1 MLNNSVGMMSN
12 LINELVEQAGFSVT
26 EQNGAA
32 LKDFGERIVKHILEK
47 MDTEIGL
54 AYEQEE
60 NWTAATLEALALE
73 ILDDFDMEIDLD
85 EDGEPE

>member
-26 EQNGAA
+26 ERNGAA

-54 AYEQEE
+54 AYEQEQD
-60 NWTAATLEALALE
+60 WTAATLEALALE